1 MPPSE
6 ATNQYPVLSG
16 LAAMATI
23 CFWRGTFPI
32 EPWKPAVPKLK
43 MPPSRPRSQKPWFDS
58 TGLVTIGRK
67 GTVVGVV
74 GGGVVP
80 GRVVGVVAGGVELGA
95 LTGPK

>member
-6 ATNQYPVLSG
+6 ATNQYRVLSG

-67 GTVVGVV
+67 GTVVVVTGAGAPGRVVGVV

-80 GRVVGVVAGGVELGA
+80 PTV
-95 LTGPK
+95 TGPK